1 MKKTWKVA
9 MYWGL
14 FILFILVGEGI
25 VCYEVYD
32 KIKIKDSLK
41 KENSLFLLFYIFN
54 YIIKK
59 VR

>member
-32 KIKIKDSLK
+32 KIKIKDR
-41 KENSLFLLFYIFN
+41 FAN
-54 YIIKK
+54 YISYAF
-59 VR
+59 